1 MFVAT
6 DSFTRLCAARDLL
19 CELSEAPSVR
29 EVARRAGVS
38 PFHFIR
44 QMEALFGCTPH
55 QLRVRARLEAAK
67 RELADGERS
76 VTDVCMELGFS
87 SLGSFSGAFRRR
99 VGVSPSRFRA
109 RSRTLVQVAAQLDH
123 APAHGC
129 FGLMGALPAGAFRN
143 FGEASPRAA
152 VQSRGA

>member
-1 MFVAT
+1 VFVES
-6 DSFTRLCAARDLL
+6 DSFARLCAARDLL
-19 CELSEAPSVR
+19 CDLSETPSVR

-67 RELADGERS
+67 RELAEGERS
-76 VTDVCMELGFS
+76 VTDVCMALGFS
-87 SLGSFSGAFRRR
+87 SLGSFSGAFSRR

-109 RSRTLVQVAAQLDH
+109 RSRTLVQVTAQLAGGRGHD
-123 APAHGC
+123 C
-129 FGLMGALPAGAFRN
+129 FGLMGALPLDAFRN
-143 FGEASPRAA
+143 FGEAAPRIALQSPDA
-152 VQSRGA
+152 

>member
-1 MFVAT
+1 VFVAT
-6 DSFTRLCAARDLL
+6 DSFARLCAARDLL

-76 VTDVCMELGFS
+76 VTDVCMTLGFS
-87 SLGSFSGAFRRR
+87 SLGSFSGAFSRR

-109 RSRTLVQVAAQLDH
+109 RSRTLVQVAAQLEGR
-123 APAHGC
+123 AHGC
-129 FGLMGALPAGAFRN
+129 FGLMGALPAGIFRN
-143 FGEASPRAA
+143 FGEAPAGTA
-152 VQSRGA
+152 VQARGA